1 MIRTNRTFLIAVKE
15 KHRAISGS
23 LHILKARRHAL
34 IMEFLN
40 TSRPFLKSREEIKV
54 IYREALEELQ
64 LSVGKEGVSF
74 IESLIA
80 VSTRDSEIDITD
92 KNILGV
98 KYKEIAVSE
107 DIMRGLDDRNYD
119 WQSTSPHLEETLHL
133 FEKLVDAVIKLAAHE
148 LKLKK
153 LGEEIIKLSRK
164 TRVLEER
171 NLPKIKQQ
179 IKTVTQHINERER
192 EEFFR
197 LKKFKNLRYNK
208 HISTLKN
215 D

>member
-1 MIRTNRTFLIAVKE
+1 MIQTNRTFLIGLKE
-15 KHRAISGS
+15 KHRTISGS

-40 TSRPFLKSREEIKV
+40 TSRPFLKSREEIKMS
-54 IYREALEELQ
+54 YREAIEDLQ
-64 LSVGKEGVSF
+64 LSVGREGVSF

-80 VSTRDSEIDITD
+80 VSQSDSALNIIDR
-92 KNILGV
+92 NILGV
-98 KYKEIAVSE
+98 KYKEVTVSGS
-107 DIMRGLDDRNYD
+107 IMRGLDDRNYD
-119 WQSTSPHLEETLHL
+119 WYATSPHLEEALHL

-171 NLPKIKQQ
+171 NLPKLKQQ
-179 IKTVTQHINERER
+179 IKTVVQHISERER
-192 EEFFR
+192 E
-197 LKKFKNLRYNK
+197 
-208 HISTLKN
+208 
-215 D
+215 

>member
-1 MIRTNRTFLIAVKE
+1 MIHTNRTFLIGLKE
-15 KHRAISGS
+15 KHRTISGS

-40 TSRPFLKSREEIKV
+40 TSRPFLKSREDIKV
-54 IYREALEELQ
+54 IYREALEELK

-80 VSTRDSEIDITD
+80 VSSRDSEIDITD

-98 KYKEIAVSE
+98 KYKEVAVSE
-107 DIMRGLDDRNYD
+107 AIMRGLDDRNYD
-119 WQSTSPHLEETLHL
+119 WQSTSPHLEEALYL

-153 LGEEIIKLSRK
+153 LGEEIIKLSRR

-171 NLPKIKQQ
+171 NLPKLKQQ
-179 IKTVTQHINERER
+179 IKSVTQHISERER
-192 EEFFR
+192 EEFYR
-197 LKKFKNLRYNK
+197 LKKFKEMQHNASFYR
-208 HISTLKN
+208 
-215 D
+215 